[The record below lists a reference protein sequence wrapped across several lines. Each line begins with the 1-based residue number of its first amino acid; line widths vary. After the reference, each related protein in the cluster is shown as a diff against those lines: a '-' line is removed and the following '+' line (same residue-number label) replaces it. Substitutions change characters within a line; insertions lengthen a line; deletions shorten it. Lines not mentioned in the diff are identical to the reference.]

1 MNIKMTGP
9 KAIGFSVLFTLIYYV
24 WLLSFR
30 SHPFILTLGG
40 NLLSIGGI
48 LIALVWLWP
57 SLTHYAQSNKKE
69 PTLWLFIFWGTA
81 SVFLAEITWFYYEN
95 ILAVEVPFPGLAD
108 VFYLLQLFFYLLAV
122 GYKVVHPDRKY
133 SLVKF
138 LFDLLIIMIVATIL
152 SWHFIINPIIAAN
165 ELPLAE
171 LVVSI
176 AYPVGDLLLMFGL
189 ISIYYLSKRLMS
201 NQALLLLFIGILVQ
215 VFADSSYLYLMTSTG
230 YDSGALIDPLFILA
244 ILLMASGYYYK
255 DVEPKTSHEKLNK
268 GRLHYLL
275 PYANVLLLIV
285 LLFTDERQDPILL
298 LGSILTFFLILI
310 RQVFV
315 LLENRYLIHEYEK
328 KTVELEISEQ
338 RYKSLFNYH
347 PDAVFSVNADGYFTS
362 VNRKGALLIG
372 LTEDQIIGA
381 YSLSFIDEAQQR
393 TMAGHL
399 DYLVRGE
406 TRSHELTFR
415 LTNTTLHL
423 QLTLIPI
430 IVEGSFVGIF
440 GIGKD
445 ITKQKEQEKQV
456 RHLAFHDSLT
466 GLANRLRFERK
477 LKRALEQAEKDQ
489 ESIYVCFLDLDNFKS
504 INDNNGHRVGDQLLI
519 EVARR
524 LRVVIDGR
532 EGLISRTGGDEFVI
546 YLSDIDRK
554 EVINL
559 AETLVDVLSQV
570 YHVAGKTILTS
581 PSLGI
586 AIFPNDATNYQ
597 ALVDRADEAMYQVKA
612 AGKGAY
618 RFYDG
623 E

>member
-1 MNIKMTGP
+1 
-9 KAIGFSVLFTLIYYV
+9 
-24 WLLSFR
+24 
-30 SHPFILTLGG
+30 
-40 NLLSIGGI
+40 
-48 LIALVWLWP
+48 
-57 SLTHYAQSNKKE
+57 
-69 PTLWLFIFWGTA
+69 
-81 SVFLAEITWFYYEN
+81 
-95 ILAVEVPFPGLAD
+95 
-108 VFYLLQLFFYLLAV
+108 
-122 GYKVVHPDRKY
+122 
-133 SLVKF
+133 
-138 LFDLLIIMIVATIL
+138 
-152 SWHFIINPIIAAN
+152 
-165 ELPLAE
+165 
-171 LVVSI
+171 
-176 AYPVGDLLLMFGL
+176 
-189 ISIYYLSKRLMS
+189 
-201 NQALLLLFIGILVQ
+201 
-215 VFADSSYLYLMTSTG
+215 
-230 YDSGALIDPLFILA
+230 
-244 ILLMASGYYYK
+244 
-255 DVEPKTSHEKLNK
+255 
-268 GRLHYLL
+268 
-275 PYANVLLLIV
+275 
-285 LLFTDERQDPILL
+285 
-298 LGSILTFFLILI
+298 
-310 RQVFV
+310 
-315 LLENRYLIHEYEK
+315 
-328 KTVELEISEQ
+328 
-338 RYKSLFNYH
+338 
-347 PDAVFSVNADGYFTS
+347 
-362 VNRKGALLIG
+362 
-372 LTEDQIIGA
+372 
-381 YSLSFIDEAQQR
+381 
-393 TMAGHL
+393 MAGHL

-466 GLANRLRFERK
+466 GLSNRLRFERK